1 MTNQKEIKIEKVINR
16 NFDQLYV
23 RQRGFGNL
31 LNSWVD
37 KKMLL
42 RKNDLLCRTTYIT
55 EPLT

>member
-16 NFDQLYV
+16 NVDQLYV